1 MKIVEDKITIEE
13 LKEMMQK
20 MFGNL
25 VKAVVDV
32 EKGIMAVDGELH
44 ADLEVLLSED
54 GSKRESLWGI
64 NIYPEIEGDERI
76 EFDSMINLKP
86 YLGNRTRGVED
97 ASIRGK
103 IIVIVN
109 KLLKNDGLSA

>member
-1 MKIVEDKITIEE
+1 MKIVENKITIEE

-32 EKGIMAVDGELH
+32 EKEIMAVDGELH
-44 ADLEVLLSED
+44 ADLEVLLSEN
-54 GSKRESLWGI
+54 GSRRESLWGI
-64 NIYPEIEGDERI
+64 NIYPEIEGDEQI

-86 YLGNRTRGVED
+86 QLGNRTRGVED
-97 ASIRGK
+97 AVIREK
-103 IIVIVN
+103 IIKIVD
-109 KLLKNDGLSA
+109 KLVNDQ